1 MTSPD
6 INEALARV
14 CAIQVAALATLSV
27 SADAKPYFYHFQE
40 SFPYFTN
47 RIGELTLADDGSED
61 YDRDT
66 YPIIMRL
73 VVAHI
78 TEGFVGEIDDRL
90 YDYIPLIKT
99 YFNEREWLQSATYT
113 TAMTSLIRAR
123 VTACSGWRAFQ
134 NAGVSGFQVGTEFTL
149 TCEFDETIVQA
160 YN

>member
-6 INEALARV
+6 INSALLRV
-14 CAIQVAALATLSV
+14 AAIQIEAMASIGE

-47 RIGELTLADDGSED
+47 RIGEITLTDDGSED

-78 TEGFVGEIDDRL
+78 TEGYVGEIDDRL

-99 YFNEREWLQSATYT
+99 YFNERQWLQSATYL
-113 TAMTSLIRAR
+113 TALDGLIRAR

-134 NAGVSGFQVGTEFTL
+134 NAGVSGLQVGTEFTL
-149 TCEFDETIVQA
+149 SCEFDETIEQV